1 MNEDFDDLDAID
13 FKKLKDKNKGKKK
26 IEKEQME
33 TKKKLEEE
41 IKEKNEKRYKE
52 LLRRVCD
59 TLTKNNPD
67 LGTHPIIPSRKYQ
80 NYAEASRGD

>member
-33 TKKKLEEE
+33 TKKKL
-41 IKEKNEKRYKE
+41 
-52 LLRRVCD
+52 
-59 TLTKNNPD
+59 
-67 LGTHPIIPSRKYQ
+67 
-80 NYAEASRGD
+80 